1 MDEVEAKAEELM
13 RAYAVTF
20 GSPAGQVVLA
30 DLENYCNALD
40 GPARPGETDRTWM
53 NLGRHEVFL
62 RIQKFSRITM
72 KDLYELR
79 LGRPVLRDDTGERL
93 NG

>member
-1 MDEVEAKAEELM
+1 MDDVEAKAQELM

-30 DLENYCNALD
+30 DLELFCHALE
-40 GPARPGETDRTWM
+40 PCAVPGNHDRTLM
-53 NLGRHEVFL
+53 NEGNREVFL

-72 KDLYELR
+72 KDLYDLR
-79 LGRPVLRDDTGERL
+79 LGRPSLRDDTGERL